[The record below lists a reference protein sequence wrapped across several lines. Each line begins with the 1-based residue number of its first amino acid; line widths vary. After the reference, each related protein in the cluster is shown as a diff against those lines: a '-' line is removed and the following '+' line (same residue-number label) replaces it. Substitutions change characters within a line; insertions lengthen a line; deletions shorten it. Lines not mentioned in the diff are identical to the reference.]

1 VWVVGYPQYHGFR
14 PFPDP
19 VDALAAELDRL
30 TVEST
35 DRYGELFVDLRTRP
49 GCTPS

>member
-1 VWVVGYPQYHGFR
+1 
-14 PFPDP
+14 

-35 DRYGELFVDLRTRP
+35 ERYGELFVELRTRP
-49 GCTPS
+49 DCTPS